1 MRHARSAR
9 RRSHDE
15 TAGQSARRRHRR
27 RLHGA
32 AVVLLVACVTS
43 CSSATNQTT
52 TTANSVPTSPI
63 SVGSSAGLEFRELKL
78 TIPKTGRLCP
88 NPGAFVSTPLGAM
101 FSDRTGTLCYLL
113 GPVLITGV
121 DVHSATVLDTSA
133 LVWAVHLQFNDNQWV
148 TKVARPF
155 VNKRVAIVLNGIV
168 QATPTIDP
176 GFAAGDVD
184 LISSPTSYS
193 RSEAINVAA
202 SITHSPASKVGV
214 RSVDAPSG

>member
-1 MRHARSAR
+1 
-9 RRSHDE
+9 
-15 TAGQSARRRHRR
+15 
-27 RLHGA
+27 
-32 AVVLLVACVTS
+32 
-43 CSSATNQTT
+43 
-52 TTANSVPTSPI
+52 
-63 SVGSSAGLEFRELKL
+63 LEFRALKL

-101 FSDRTGTLCYLL
+101 FSDRTGLFCYLL
-113 GPVLITGV
+113 GPVLISGV

-133 LVWAVHLQFNDNQWV
+133 LVWAVHLQFRDNQWV
-148 TKVARPF
+148 SKVARPF

-168 QATPTIDP
+168 QATPTIEP

-202 SITHSPASKVGV
+202 SITRSPASKIGV
-214 RSVDAPSG
+214 RSVNAPSR